1 MICNLLL
8 GTAEER
14 GLVDWGNNNN
24 NNAVDVR
31 VNKEDDEINS
41 YDFPCGMA
49 FVKRFTWLRWVWHT
63 LYETECRSYEVNH
76 KTYSSERVTRFVISA
91 MK

>member
-1 MICNLLL
+1 MICNLSL

-14 GLVDWGNNNN
+14 GLVDWGNNNTD
-24 NNAVDVR
+24 AVHER

-49 FVKRFTWLRWVWHT
+49 FVKRFTWLR
-63 LYETECRSYEVNH
+63 
-76 KTYSSERVTRFVISA
+76 
-91 MK
+91 